1 MAPGPVQLV
10 FGVAASCVLFLGG
23 GGGRREGERGVV
35 VQTRAGNGRF
45 LSLSLPSPS
54 SADLHLFLPL
64 VTIIPLA
71 VDIAQYSRFHAALI
85 FASTRESCSRISRIR
100 SSTDERRR
108 GTVSLLS
115 YFILSYRG

>member
-85 FASTRESCSRISRIR
+85 FASTRESCSRIR